1 MDDKIISQIEFEISQ
16 IDQLFIAYSDL
27 LERAQ
32 NNTPDLVEVTT
43 VASVLHS
50 FYNGLKTS
58 S

>member
-32 NNTPDLVEVTT
+32 NNTPDLVEVTA